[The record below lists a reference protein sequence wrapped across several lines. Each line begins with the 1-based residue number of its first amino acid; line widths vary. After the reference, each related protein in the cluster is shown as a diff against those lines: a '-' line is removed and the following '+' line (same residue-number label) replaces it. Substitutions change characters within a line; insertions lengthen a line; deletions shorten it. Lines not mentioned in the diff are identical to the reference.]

1 MKLSGPYIN
10 YFVLSKTLAL
20 TLGQGTGEGRVGR
33 FQESFLGSVVVL
45 AYVTDRS
52 DDRARITS
60 LRYAEY

>member
-1 MKLSGPYIN
+1 M
-10 YFVLSKTLAL
+10 
-20 TLGQGTGEGRVGR
+20 GR
-33 FQESFLGSVVVL
+33 FQESFLGAVVVL